1 MPAIAKTQTIGGQ
14 QVNTAE
20 MTGFNFAGIYSA
32 IETSKRLQSTKPG
45 ATVET
50 LSAAV
55 ILASTFMA
63 AGELV
68 TTTEY
73 ISGTGI
79 GGNVYKLLDAGSAG
93 NRPLSDGGSVIHVG
107 SSGYYLKGLFPNGVW
122 IEQFGARPVPG
133 VDNADAIENAAAY
146 RVCGELYVGFGEFEL
161 ARTVFLPVGIMLA
174 GSSGNR
180 GFDDTYDYSTAFTPQ
195 SAGTYV
201 ENYLFFQNIDP
212 NGDTETWV
220 EHYPNNDSGGA
231 KNLVI
236 DGTNTGDI
244 NGFKFAGSYIYK
256 NIHNKKVGTL
266 IGKPPGV
273 YTDKVEVN
281 QIHSTLRANQT
292 DYLIDLPGLGDG
304 YDIGNIAPAY
314 VNGEGDG
321 ITKGVYVGACRSGQ
335 LYNLINGE
343 HMVNGAMSI
352 EIYGMHIEGGS
363 ITLKDC
369 SAHVRDGILFCE
381 ENAIGQIILESDN
394 GVYNNRYEVTISNVV
409 FDQSFNRRGG
419 LQQTARPDIVLNPYF
434 TVNIN
439 DCKRKITDSN
449 NISIQQYYGVL
460 VGTDSTTMLPA
471 FNNYSHLLSKRCTI
485 ANNVP
490 FVDGM
495 IPAQRKTFGGLI
507 GATVT
512 IADAAFNGATG
523 TYYYQAQLLQDPV
536 RLLGRNATNAEV
548 SLSLTNGGDMAE
560 LVIGWSFVTNKSKF
574 ILRVYRGTTPGSYDK
589 YVDIPISSAVKLYD
603 TGVNISGFVW
613 QSRAAAGVDGIN
625 SGADGAIVLSDG
637 ILLGKTVGIK
647 PTLGTWKTGD
657 ELQKTNP
664 NLSGVGTN
672 TNNRFLRL
680 TDGSAHVSNT
690 DWLTLGSIQG

>member
-1 MPAIAKTQTIGGQ
+1 MASVDASISAFPIAAKKP
-14 QVNTAE
+14 
-20 MTGFNFAGIYSA
+20 TGSFTGAQA
-32 IETSKRLQSTKPG
+32 IEAMINAKRLQATKPG
-45 ATVET
+45 ATVQT
-50 LSAAV
+50 LADAVTLAA
-55 ILASTFMA
+55 ASINA
-63 AGELV
+63 SELI
-68 TTTEY
+68 TTCEY
-73 ISGTGI
+73 TSGDGVGSNT
-79 GGNVYKLLDAGSAG
+79 YQLLDAGDSG
-93 NRPLSDGGSVIHVG
+93 SRPAEDGGSVIHVG
-107 SSGYYLKGLFPNGVW
+107 AAGLYLKGLFLAGVW
-122 IEQFGARPVPG
+122 IEQFGARPVSG
-133 VDNADAIENAAAY
+133 VDNADAIEKAGAY
-146 RVCGELYVGFGEFEL
+146 RVCGELYAGFGEFEL
-161 ARTVFLPVGIMLA
+161 ARTVFLPVGIMLV

-180 GFDDTYDYSTAFTPQ
+180 GFDDTYDYSTAFVPQ
-195 SAGTYV
+195 SGGTYV

-212 NGDTETWV
+212 DGDTETWV
-220 EHYPNNDSGGA
+220 EQYPNNDSGGA
-231 KNLVI
+231 KNLAI

-266 IGKPPGV
+266 IGKPSGV
-273 YTDKVEVN
+273 YTDKVVIK
-281 QIHSTLRANQT
+281 QIHSILRANQT

-304 YDIGNIAPAY
+304 YEIGNIAAAY

-335 LYNLINGE
+335 LSNLINGE
-343 HMVNGAMSI
+343 HMVNGAKSI

-369 SAHVRDGILFCE
+369 SAHVRDGIMFCE
-381 ENAIGQIILESDN
+381 DDALGQIILESDN

-471 FNNYSHLLSKRCTI
+471 FNNYSHLLSNRCTI

-495 IPAQRKTFGGLI
+495 IPAQRKTFGGLTGSTVAI
-507 GATVT
+507 TDAT
-512 IADAAFNGATG
+512 FNGATG

-536 RLLGRNATNAEV
+536 RLLGRDAANAEI
-548 SLSLTNGGDMAE
+548 SLALTNGGDLAE
-560 LVIGWSFVTNKSKF
+560 LVIVWSIVTNKSKCL
-574 ILRVYRGTTPGSYDK
+574 LRVYRGTTTGSYDE
-589 YVDIPISSAVKLYD
+589 YVDIPVSSAMKLYD

-613 QSRAAAGVDGIN
+613 QSRAAGGVDSIN
-625 SGADGAIVLSDG
+625 SGANGAIVLSDG

-647 PTLGTWKTGD
+647 PTLGTWKAGD

-664 NLSGVGTN
+664 TLGGAGTN

-690 DWLTLGSIQG
+690 DWATLASVQG